1 LCLPVVVLIIAA
13 IIELALVAGDQ
24 LRLWHAARESARLA
38 IVDSDPAATRAAAE
52 SHGFESVVTSI
63 EPDRASRR
71 QGEPLTVS
79 LTYERPTGIPGVG
92 PLFGG
97 IELQASATMRIEQP

>member
-13 IIELALVAGDQ
+13 IVELALVAGDQ